1 MQIPAIE
8 VNLDS
13 ASPVRFLLVQ
23 NIMSNFF
30 YIMQYLL
37 DFVQKCFRVEYSK
50 LNKTLITLD
59 DSKLCSINVV

>member
-13 ASPVRFLLVQ
+13 AFPVRFLLVQ